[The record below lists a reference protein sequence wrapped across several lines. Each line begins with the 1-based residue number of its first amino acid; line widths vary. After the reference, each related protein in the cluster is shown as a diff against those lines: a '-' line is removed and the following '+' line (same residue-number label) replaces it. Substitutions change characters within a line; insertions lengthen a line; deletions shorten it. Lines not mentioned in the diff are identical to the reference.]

1 MSDRE
6 LLELAAKAIG
16 IQIECIEDEDGLG
29 CARKTGGEPAWVA
42 WNPLSDDGD
51 ALRLAVKLQIDIQQF
66 LQYRGRVDC
75 LVDRLGKGFGEKV
88 SGDPYAATR
97 RAITRAAAEIGAR
110 ITTEDG
116 K

>member
-1 MSDRE
+1 MNDRE

-42 WNPLSDDGD
+42 WSPLTDDGD
-51 ALRLAVKLQIDIQQF
+51 ALRLAVKL
-66 LQYRGRVDC
+66 
-75 LVDRLGKGFGEKV
+75 RLDLMPDGHSQEASTRNYSICV
-88 SGDPYAATR
+88 EEPNGDDPCGALR
-97 RAITRAAAEIGAR
+97 RAITRAAAEIERAR